1 MIEDLKLR
9 GKYGGFLFLADA
21 QRGIPWL
28 KTHQHPELEI
38 NLVARGS
45 VTYVIGKSSY
55 TFYQGECVWLF
66 QPSLV
71 YRSFVLAH
79 PRDMT
84 SRSHFVPLGRGRSPR
99 CPKSQARSAVR
110 TPAEPTLHFITC
122 IIE

>member
-28 KTHQHPELEI
+28 KTHQHAELEI

-66 QPSLV
+66 QPSPV
-71 YRSFVLAH
+71 ANRN
-79 PRDMT
+79 
-84 SRSHFVPLGRGRSPR
+84 SPR
-99 CPKSQARSAVR
+99 RRPLPCATRFAERR
-110 TPAEPTLHFITC
+110 THPASNPVIP
-122 IIE
+122 